1 MADGKA
7 THAFA
12 ATFVDELARCGL
24 RDACIAPGSRSA
36 PLAMAFARHP
46 AIRVWMHL
54 DERAGAFF
62 ALGMAKA
69 TERPVALLCTSGTA
83 AAELHAAVIEAHHSL
98 TPLLVLTADRPP
110 ELRDV
115 GANQTIDQTALYGSA
130 ARWFFD
136 PGVPDDQPGAPGRW
150 RRLAARALAVAGGSP
165 AGPVH
170 LNLPFR
176 DPLTPDP
183 DRTPAP
189 VPAAASP
196 TRVRR
201 PVLAPAAEVVAG
213 LAAVL
218 RGAHRPLVIAGE
230 MRTGAG
236 LGPPLDALL
245 SRLHAPLLAE
255 PTSQLRRRGAA
266 GVVQAYDALLRDA
279 SWAEDHRPDVVLRLG
294 APPTSKVVSQF
305 VARSGAPLVVVDG
318 EGWRDPDQLAA
329 ELVRGDPGLLLAA
342 LAERLEAPG
351 SQPSWRESWTE
362 AGEWAG
368 AALGRR
374 LADQPPHE
382 GHVVRALAEA
392 LPPEAQVV
400 IGSSMAIRDAD
411 TFWPPAGAGQRFLAN
426 RGASGIDGLV
436 STGLGAAAA
445 RPDLPTVLLLG
456 DLSLYHDMNGL
467 WAAHRHGL
475 RATIVVLD
483 NDGGGIFNFL
493 PQAEHGDVFE
503 ELFGTPL
510 GLRLEDVARL
520 YGLPFQEVR
529 ETAELPGALASALA
543 VEGVAIV
550 SVRFDRAASVT
561 GHRACWAAVPEAL
574 RAMPQS

>member
-1 MADGKA
+1 
-7 THAFA
+7 
-12 ATFVDELARCGL
+12 
-24 RDACIAPGSRSA
+24 
-36 PLAMAFARHP
+36 MAFAHHP

-54 DERAGAFF
+54 DERSGAFF

-98 TPLLVLTADRPP
+98 TPLLVLTADRPA

-115 GANQTIDQTALYGSA
+115 GANQAIDQAALYGTA

-136 PGVPDDQPGAPGRW
+136 PGVPDDHPGAAGRW
-150 RRLAARALAVAGGSP
+150 RRLAARALAVAGEAP

-183 DRTPAP
+183 REAPAP
-189 VPAAASP
+189 IPAAASP
-196 TRVRR
+196 TRARR
-201 PVLAPAAEVVAG
+201 PVQAPAAEVVTG

-218 RGAHRPLVIAGE
+218 RGARRPLVIAGE
-230 MRTGAG
+230 MRGGAA
-236 LGPPLDALL
+236 LAAPLDALL
-245 SRLHAPLLAE
+245 SRLDAPLLAE
-255 PTSQLRRRGAA
+255 PTSQLRRRGGS
-266 GVVQAYDALLRDA
+266 GVVEAYDAMLRDA
-279 SWAEDHRPDVVLRLG
+279 EWAGDHRPDLVLRLG
-294 APPTSKVVSQF
+294 APPTSKAVSQF

-318 EGWRDPDQLAA
+318 DGWRDPDQLAA
-329 ELVRGDPGLLLAA
+329 ELVRGDPALLLAA
-342 LAERLEAPG
+342 LVDRLGAPG
-351 SQPSWRESWTE
+351 EPDSSHRSWQASWTE
-362 AGEWAG
+362 AGACAA

-374 LADQPPHE
+374 LADQPLHE
-382 GHVVRALAEA
+382 GQVVRALAEA
-392 LPPEAQVV
+392 LPPIAQVM
-400 IGSSMAIRDAD
+400 IGSSMPIRDAD
-411 TFWPPAGAGQRFLAN
+411 TFWPPASPGQRFLAN

-529 ETAELPGALASALA
+529 EAAELPGALASALA

-550 SVRFDRAASVT
+550 CARFDRAGSVT

-574 RAMPQS
+574 RAMPRS